1 MEEVEKKE
9 DNVDFVSIQ
18 SILANLKSQIN
29 DLQDQLQILEKKERQ
44 TPVVQAPA
52 VLAPAAQT
60 PAVQAPQAP
69 AVQAP
74 AAQAPAA
81 LTQAPPSKT
90 KKAVSGFDTPEKIT
104 DELALFIGL
113 QGGQEISRTVANQ
126 HILNYIKRN
135 NLQDKTN
142 PKRILPDEKLIHLLR
157 LQEVKEELTYFNIHK
172 YIMACKL

>member
-44 TPVVQAPA
+44 TPQAPAVQAPA
-52 VLAPAAQT
+52 VQA

-69 AVQAP
+69 A
-74 AAQAPAA
+74 AQAP
-81 LTQAPPSKT
+81 QAPPSKT

-104 DELALFIGL
+104 DELAIFLGL
-113 QGGQEISRTVANQ
+113 QCGQEISRTVANQ

-172 YIMACKL
+172 YIHFHFTQ

>member
-44 TPVVQAPA
+44 
-52 VLAPAAQT
+52 
-60 PAVQAPQAP
+60 APQAP
-69 AVQAP
+69 AVQASAAQAP
-74 AAQAPAA
+74 AAQAPAVLAPAA

-113 QGGQEISRTVANQ
+113 QCGQEISRTVANQ

-172 YIMACKL
+172 YIHFHFTQ

>member
-44 TPVVQAPA
+44 
-52 VLAPAAQT
+52 
-60 PAVQAPQAP
+60 APQAP
-69 AVQAP
+69 AVQAS
-74 AAQAPAA
+74 AVVLAPA
-81 LTQAPPSKT
+81 QAPPSKT

-113 QGGQEISRTVANQ
+113 QCGQEISRTVANQ

-172 YIMACKL
+172 YIHAHFTQ

>member
-44 TPVVQAPA
+44 APAVQTPQAPA
-52 VLAPAAQT
+52 VQT
-60 PAVQAPQAP
+60 PQAP

-104 DELALFIGL
+104 DELALFLGL

-157 LQEVKEELTYFNIHK
+157 LQEVNEDLTYFNIHK
-172 YIMACKL
+172 YIHY